1 MSVVDPLRYHGQDVH
16 YPEVYGSETLR
27 QFTRIIHS
35 RHAVVLGVTLE
46 VDGSGVEV
54 GRWSKVVVIRYCSES
69 QSVYAQCIRG
79 VHHTR
84 VYNAVLVGVLL
95 TYKQG
100 LGFLRRGECHECDI
114 KTHIRTLELY

>member
-1 MSVVDPLRYHGQDVH
+1 MNECCGSTSLPWTRCTLS
-16 YPEVYGSETLR
+16 EVYGSETLR

-54 GRWSKVVVIRYCSES
+54 GRWSKVVVTRYCSES

-95 TYKQG
+95 TSRD
-100 LGFLRRGECHECDI
+100 LVF
-114 KTHIRTLELY
+114 

>member
-1 MSVVDPLRYHGQDVH
+1 MSVADPLCYHGQDVH

-54 GRWSKVVVIRYCSES
+54 GRWSKVVVTRYCSES
-69 QSVYAQCIRG
+69 QSVCAMYLWCTPHKSLQRG
-79 VHHTR
+79 TGRCV
-84 VYNAVLVGVLL
+84 
-95 TYKQG
+95 TYIQAGTWFFKEG
-100 LGFLRRGECHECDI
+100 
-114 KTHIRTLELY
+114 